1 MKITS
6 INTELDEIVFLLLQ
20 PSVVRSI
27 SAHTPYMGASV
38 VPENCK
44 AVVACHVFRPGEA
57 GAPDVYIKGFAFCA
71 GEDQFCAV
79 KGMKLALED
88 AARQFRKLGL
98 ESPWKHAIESRLKP
112 MFIGEVN
119 SVNDFNE
126 DVRKR
131 LEFDPYK
138 VDLGRPRIRDWSKR
152 KRVVHVQ
159 V

>member
-27 SAHTPYMGASV
+27 AEHSPYMGDSV

-44 AVVACHVFRPGEA
+44 AVVACHIFRAGEA
-57 GAPDVYIKGFAFCA
+57 GSPDVYIKGFAFCA

-98 ESPWKHAIESRLKP
+98 ESPWKKAIESRLKP
-112 MFIGEVN
+112 VFIGE
-119 SVNDFNE
+119 SGPIYDFNR
-126 DVRKR
+126 DVVKR

-138 VDLGRPRIRDWSKR
+138 VDVGRPRLRDWSKR